1 MNSIFQFQLNYL
13 FSNMKI
19 WNIFTLALA
28 LGFTTTAKAQFATDF
43 TANDCAGTSHNL
55 FSELN
60 AGKVVVLTWVMP
72 CASCVGPAQTASNT
86 VRNLNNPQVVF
97 YMADDYANSSC
108 ATLASWA
115 QSNSIHPTATF
126 SSAQIRMTDY
136 GSNGMP
142 KTVVLGGAAHRVFLN
157 VNNSLNATALTTAI
171 NQALQSN
178 STADLVEKAFY
189 TYPNPAQN
197 EIKLVMVDPTLNQEE
212 ILIYSTA
219 GQIIKKVKANNAF
232 SNIPS
237 INVSELQNGLYIIQ
251 IGKHTQVLSV
261 ARD

>member
-1 MNSIFQFQLNYL
+1 
-13 FSNMKI
+13 MKL
-19 WNIFTLALA
+19 WNVFTLALA
-28 LGFTTTAKAQFATDF
+28 IGLSSTAKAQFATDF
-43 TANDCAGTSHNL
+43 TAADCAGTSHNL
-55 FSELN
+55 FAELN

-97 YMADDYANSSC
+97 YMSDDYANTSC
-108 ATLASWA
+108 TTLASWA
-115 QSNSIHPTATF
+115 QSNSIQPTATF

-136 GSNGMP
+136 GSTGMP

-157 VNNSLNATALTTAI
+157 VNNSLNASALTTAI

-197 EIKLVMVDPTLNQEE
+197 EIKLVMVDPSLNQEE

-219 GQIIKKVKANNAF
+219 GQLIKKVKASNAF
-232 SNIPS
+232 TNIPS